1 MRRRIHVSY
10 EEEDTCVLQN
20 LAKTSRRQKLSYNVN
35 KNQKNNLIKN
45 KKTIYRTDF
54 PEAKALFLRA
64 LSVDPVD
71 LATLNNL
78 GTNL

>member
-1 MRRRIHVSY
+1 L
-10 EEEDTCVLQN
+10 EEN
-20 LAKTSRRQKLSYNVN
+20 KT
-35 KNQKNNLIKN
+35 
-45 KKTIYRTDF
+45 TYRKDF

-78 GTNL
+78 GTNQWYKSVV